1 MKRILSLS
9 LMLSLL
15 LTASPVSAQGLGSI
29 LKSIF
34 GGGNKT
40 EQTTTTTTEQTS
52 KTTGTTGTT
61 TQTGTPS
68 VSDVSGILSGVLGA
82 LGGVGAEKTDDGQA
96 VSNDGVVSGI
106 LGSIL
111 GAFSTV
117 NENKLYGTWN
127 FKGSAFVFESDNVL
141 ATLGSDAVAKQVAAK
156 VDSYLAKVGVKEGAC
171 SVTFNEDGTCTFNV
185 GARGINGTYV
195 YDAQAKT
202 IAFTFG
208 LIKTTAYTVYE
219 QNTLNI
225 VFQSNGLL
233 KILKAVCAASS
244 NSTLKLLNTLL
255 TQYNGLRIGMAFTK

>member
-1 MKRILSLS
+1 MKKILSFSLVLT
-9 LMLSLL
+9 LMLTS
-15 LTASPVSAQGLGSI
+15 TPASAQGLVSI

-40 EQTTTTTTEQTS
+40 EQTSTTTTTTNEQTS
-52 KTTGTTGTT
+52 SANTGTATT
-61 TQTGTPS
+61 
-68 VSDVSGILSGVLGA
+68 SDLSGVLGA
-82 LGGVGAEKTDDGQA
+82 LGGASGQTTDDGQA

-111 GAFSTV
+111 EAFTTV

-156 VDSYLAKVGVKEGAC
+156 VDSYLAKVGVKPGAC
-171 SVTFNEDGTCTFNV
+171 SITFNEDGTCTFNV

-202 IAFTFG
+202 IAFAFG

>member
-1 MKRILSLS
+1 MKKFLSFS
-9 LMLSLL
+9 LMLTLML
-15 LTASPVSAQGLGSI
+15 ASTPASAQGLGSI

-40 EQTTTTTTEQTS
+40 EQTSTTTTTEQTS
-52 KTTGTTGTT
+52 SSDTGTM
-61 TQTGTPS
+61 S
-68 VSDVSGILSGVLGA
+68 VGDLSGILSGVLGA
-82 LGGVGAEKTDDGQA
+82 LGGASGQTTDDGQA

-111 GAFSTV
+111 DAFTTV

-156 VDSYLAKVGVKEGAC
+156 VDSYLAKVGVKPGAC
-171 SVTFNEDGTCTFNV
+171 SITFNEDGACTFNV

>member
-1 MKRILSLS
+1 MKKFLSFG
-9 LMLSLL
+9 LMLALM
-15 LTASPVSAQGLGSI
+15 LTSCSASAQGLGGV
-29 LKSIF
+29 LKSIL
-34 GGGNKT
+34 GGQQNTT
-40 EQTTTTTTEQTS
+40 EQTTTTTTSNPT
-52 KTTGTTGTT
+52 TT
-61 TQTGTPS
+61 TQDKTTTTSTPS
-68 VSDVSGILSGVLGA
+68 VGDVSGILSGVLGA
-82 LGGVGAEKTDDGQA
+82 LGGASGDTTDDGKA

-111 GAFSTV
+111 GAFTTV
-117 NENKLYGTWN
+117 KEDNLYGTWN

-141 ATLGSDAVAKQVAAK
+141 ATLGSDAVAKQVATK
-156 VDSYLAKVGVKEGAC
+156 VDSYLAKIGVKEGAC

-185 GARGINGTYV
+185 GARGINGSYV

-208 LIKTTAYTVYE
+208 LVKTTAYTVYE

-255 TQYNGLRIGMAFTK
+255 TQYDGLRVGMAFTK

>member
-1 MKRILSLS
+1 MKKLLSLS
-9 LMLSLL
+9 LTMALL
-15 LTASPVSAQGLGSI
+15 LTSCSASAQGLGGV
-29 LKSIF
+29 LKSIL
-34 GGGNKT
+34 GGNNT
-40 EQTTTTTTEQTS
+40 EQTTTPPQQPAS
-52 KTTGTTGTT
+52 AD
-61 TQTGTPS
+61 TPT

-82 LGGVGAEKTDDGQA
+82 LGGASGKTTDDGQA

-111 GAFSTV
+111 DAFTTV
-117 NENKLYGTWN
+117 KENNLYGTWN

-171 SVTFNEDGTCTFNV
+171 SITFNEDGTCTFNV

-225 VFQSNGLL
+225 VFQSNALL

-255 TQYNGLRIGMAFTK
+255 TQYNGLRVGMGFAK